1 VADVPSAATGSQG
14 APAGLRKK
22 PAFSADPHHVPLART
37 DVIVADAGAL
47 TSKRQ
52 RTALRFNMNL
62 YKWRHFVDNDAE
74 AVLGHMLS
82 ISPF

>member
-1 VADVPSAATGSQG
+1 M
-14 APAGLRKK
+14 
-22 PAFSADPHHVPLART
+22 PLART
-37 DVIVADAGAL
+37 DVIVADAAAL

-74 AVLGHMLS
+74 VVLGHMQSTTHFHPLALV
-82 ISPF
+82 